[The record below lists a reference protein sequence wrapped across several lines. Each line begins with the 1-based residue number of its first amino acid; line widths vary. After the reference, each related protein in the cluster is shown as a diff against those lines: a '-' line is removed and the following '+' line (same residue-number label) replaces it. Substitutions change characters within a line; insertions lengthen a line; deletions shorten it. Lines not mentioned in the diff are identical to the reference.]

1 MTYRLKDRA
10 LQNRLDELTDG
21 ALSRQFEKDDWIRL
35 LHEGTGHYGIIYY
48 GETLGDTDLKR
59 YALVFREDELEEV
72 DDDFRAGRSP

>member
-1 MTYRLKDRA
+1 MTYRLKDKE

-21 ALSRQFEKDDWIRL
+21 ALSRQFESDDWIRL

-59 YALVFREDELEEV
+59 YALVFNEEELEWI
-72 DDDFRAGRSP
+72 DDD